1 MTIINPKSIAGVTSI
16 TTPSGSDNL
25 FTVHTNNTT
34 ERIRINNDGDV
45 IVGSGITVSPD
56 GDIFATGVTTAT
68 TFVGNLTGTASAN
81 AVLTGSTNN
90 TLVTVTGAN
99 AITGESDLTFDG
111 STLGVKR
118 SSSGNVAVNI
128 ECGNTTSQS
137 RILFTDSSDTDANVS
152 YDHNDRKLYLGTASN
167 SGLNGDLVIDANG
180 KVCIGANDPVH
191 KLSIV
196 GSGTSLGSDAT
207 LLSVGN
213 DSYGAN
219 SYRVIGLGYVSAT
232 EDHPPAVIGYK
243 EKNSSSSTYGDLS
256 FGTRSVNTNT
266 IASERL
272 RIEADGD
279 FRLSS
284 DDAETN
290 YGFIRGW
297 QSSTGDMIIGA
308 DQSATGSSGSNLI
321 FRTRGGERARI
332 INSGGITFNGDTAA
346 ANSLD
351 DYEEGTWTPTASN
364 FTISTQYSANYT
376 KIGNVVYVQAYIQ
389 AATGSGT
396 GAVTVG
402 GLPYTVKGS
411 SYYSYAACRIG
422 GTNAQHNMV
431 FQFNASSTN
440 VTPYVYEGNI
450 NEAMI
455 SGQHLIFSGFY
466 HV

>member
-1 MTIINPKSIAGVTSI
+1 
-16 TTPSGSDNL
+16 
-25 FTVHTNNTT
+25 
-34 ERIRINNDGDV
+34 
-45 IVGSGITVSPD
+45 
-56 GDIFATGVTTAT
+56 
-68 TFVGNLTGTASAN
+68 
-81 AVLTGSTNN
+81 
-90 TLVTVTGAN
+90 
-99 AITGESDLTFDG
+99 
-111 STLGVKR
+111 
-118 SSSGNVAVNI
+118 
-128 ECGNTTSQS
+128 
-137 RILFTDSSDTDANVS
+137 
-152 YDHNDRKLYLGTASN
+152 
-167 SGLNGDLVIDANG
+167 
-180 KVCIGANDPVH
+180 
-191 KLSIV
+191 
-196 GSGTSLGSDAT
+196 
-207 LLSVGN
+207 VGN
-213 DSYGAN
+213 DSYGSN
-219 SYRVIGLGYVSAT
+219 TYRVIGLGYVSPT

-266 IASERL
+266 VASERL

-332 INSGGITFNGDTAA
+332 INSGGITFNGDTVA
-346 ANSLD
+346 ANALD

-364 FTISTQYSANYT
+364 FTIATQYSANYT
-376 KIGNVVYVQAYIQ
+376 KIGNVVYVQAYLQ

-396 GAVTVG
+396 GAVQVS

-411 SYYSYAACRIG
+411 QYYSYAACRIG

-450 NEAMI
+450 NEGMI

-466 HV
+466 HVS